1 MKGIHFNLT
10 DIQITYIQKTLHTYL
25 LPYLTSF
32 NGGCFIIELFF
43 KIKNKKTFRFFNG
56 DCGLPA
62 KKKKLL
68 TSFTFNGGRCAPNRE
83 NKRGERVRWRRKKD
97 PNSVEKKMW
106 DENHKGIEGNKEGE
120 REMRYLMHEVTVAG
134 REIKKKHTHTSQRP
148 CKLRK
153 IRG

>member
-1 MKGIHFNLT
+1 VKGIHFNLT

-43 KIKNKKTFRFFNG
+43 KIKKNLQVFQWGLGIT
-56 DCGLPA
+56 CG
-62 KKKKLL
+62 KKKLL

-97 PNSVEKKMW
+97 PNSVEKKM
-106 DENHKGIEGNKEGE
+106 
-120 REMRYLMHEVTVAG
+120 
-134 REIKKKHTHTSQRP
+134 
-148 CKLRK
+148 
-153 IRG
+153 

>member
-1 MKGIHFNLT
+1 VKGIHFNLT

-43 KIKNKKTFRFFNG
+43 KIKKKPSGFSMGIADYLR
-56 DCGLPA
+56 

-97 PNSVEKKMW
+97 PNSVEKKM
-106 DENHKGIEGNKEGE
+106 
-120 REMRYLMHEVTVAG
+120 
-134 REIKKKHTHTSQRP
+134 
-148 CKLRK
+148 
-153 IRG
+153 